1 MPKGIDKKWTEE
13 ETKRFIKGLRQF
25 GKNFFRIHTDLLPH
39 KATPELVEFYY
50 LWKKTPGAN
59 NNRPHRRRRASSLRR
74 IRNTRTNSNA
84 SNNNKETTG
93 NNSTGSG
100 NSSNNIGNNNSGG
113 GINNNN
119 KNKEE
124 QTPELQQAP
133 EATKITN
140 TNTNNNNNNKEEN
153 SSVSEDDASECDSD
167 SSTTNKGSIVAS
179 GEFGEESP
187 SRMRTRNKQTAK
199 DQNNASGKRAKR
211 GTETPDTTTTAQND
225 NPKTPKKEKQNNKAT
240 NKDTPVKGKKRPNET
255 EPIETNDE
263 KDLKRKR
270 SDSPTESV
278 TTDSRPGSVLDE
290 AESNSEP
297 SEATLPPKDGEEKDP
312 LSLPTDEIS
321 SVINKNLPAKEEI
334 APEQVLTPKVTET
347 PPIPEEKLETS
358 PVTQPNEQPTKIDE
372 PEQPVNPVKEQE
384 MLSKLANMK
393 QESANANNT
402 EDFTGPKDV
411 VYSIK
416 KEPRDEPL
424 TNTEQISPAENEP
437 HDLKV
442 KLEIKSEAKL
452 TSQENIQTP
461 EKVGE
466 EKVRDAIL
474 DDAENLVVKPNV
486 PLEDET
492 KVETKVFAGTDQI
505 KPAVD
510 SIMIKSFAQ
519 DLSGTKYAGPPD
531 DTKFP
536 LDGVPLKGAYPLPGP
551 GPLRHPFEGPMGML
565 KFDPMTGK
573 YGQQPMQPQDM
584 KFGAPDVAHLGMK
597 FGGGGGGDPGQPGMK
612 LQFSAENLI
621 KNNDQQQQQHQQ
633 QKYARPDSPSRVTPN
648 QDSQGSNSSSQATP
662 ISIPSRLPGENWS
675 PLTSQSGSAMSMMNS
690 GGTPPTSSTVSTPTT
705 QSSSPFFSSATGP
718 FHRPYQDSKPMP
730 PSGSGGSQFPPAAHQ
745 GPGQSPQFS
754 SLGGPPQNISAPGQG
769 RPNEPIPIS
778 SRDPN
783 GGPSRGPSPMT
794 SLIPGMPP
802 SAAAMLNHSLP
813 LHLPHPN
820 MHMAPSHMSG
830 PPHMGGLLPLGM
842 GGPNAPL
849 SLVGPPSQPS
859 SALSTLMD
867 VAAGRR
873 SPSSRSDLHPPSSSS
888 GPNSMTQSTS
898 SASSMNRSSPIV
910 SSASNSMHRSQS
922 PAGSQGGGLSRTSPL
937 HPIAQSP
944 LGPHS
949 QTASS
954 TMAAIA
960 AERERQIMR
969 QQSPHMTP
977 PPTSVSSLM
986 VSPMNKLYPS
996 SGPHQRGGLGSS
1008 PPPPSHFRPGASPPV
1023 IRHAQHPSMALPIPM
1038 MGHPSQGMLHP
1049 SQNPYAHPLSMFYPH
1064 GPFPPGY
1071 PAYGPS
1077 PYGPGFAYIK
1087 PPGGPGG
1094 NPMDGQLMGHHPT
1107 SVPPP
1112 RQDESPHGNSKPLT
1126 PHEKNKNPTPT
1137 TPKPTS
1143 SGPQSC
1149 YPGYPQGHPYMDPHM
1164 AGKQTHMEALR
1175 GHALSAAGHGP
1186 CKCCG
1191 NLPNRLFTYN

>member
-84 SNNNKETTG
+84 SNNNKETT
-93 NNSTGSG
+93 NT
-100 NSSNNIGNNNSGG
+100 SSNSNNNSGSA
-113 GINNNN
+113 NNSNSNN
-119 KNKEE
+119 KKE
-124 QTPELQQAP
+124 QTPEPQAP
-133 EATKITN
+133 EATRPSPITAP
-140 TNTNNNNNNKEEN
+140 NNKEEN

-211 GTETPDTTTTAQND
+211 GTDTPDTTTTAQND

-240 NKDTPVKGKKRPNET
+240 NKETPVKGKKRPNET

-297 SEATLPPKDGEEKDP
+297 SESTLAPKDGEEKDP
-312 LSLPTDEIS
+312 LSLPTDEMS
-321 SVINKNLPAKEEI
+321 TAINKDSPPKEDLI
-334 APEQVLTPKVTET
+334 TEQSIVTKANET
-347 PPIPEEKLETS
+347 PPLTEEKHEPISEVLAL
-358 PVTQPNEQPTKIDE
+358 NDTKKNDE
-372 PEQPVNPVKEQE
+372 PEQQNPVKEQE
-384 MLSKLANMK
+384 MLNKLANMK
-393 QESANANNT
+393 QESANANNA
-402 EDFTGPKDV
+402 EEFTATKEV

-424 TNTEQISPAENEP
+424 NSAEPLTAGDNEP
-437 HDLKV
+437 HNLKV

-452 TSQENIQTP
+452 TPQGENAQGN
-461 EKVGE
+461 KVE
-466 EKVRDAIL
+466 EKLAESS
-474 DDAENLVVKPNV
+474 DDAENLVVKSSNPA
-486 PLEDET
+486 LEDDT
-492 KVETKVFAGTDQI
+492 KVESKVFIGTDQS
-505 KPAVD
+505 KPLGE
-510 SIMIKSFAQ
+510 SLMIKSFAQ
-519 DLSGTKYAGPPD
+519 DLSGSKYVPPED
-531 DTKFP
+531 SKFSI
-536 LDGVPLKGAYPLPGP
+536 DGVPLKGTYPPGT
-551 GPLRHPFEGPMGML
+551 GPIRHPYEGPMGML

-573 YGQQPMQPQDM
+573 YGQPPMQPQDI
-584 KFGAPDVAHLGMK
+584 KFGAPDAAHLGMK
-597 FGGGGGGDPGQPGMK
+597 FGGEPGQPPMK

-621 KNNDQQQQQHQQ
+621 KNSDQQQ

-648 QDSQGSNSSSQATP
+648 QDSQGSNSSSQPTP

-675 PLTSQSGSAMSMMNS
+675 PLTSQTGPTMPMMNS
-690 GGTPPTSSTVSTPTT
+690 SGTPPTSSTVTTPTT

-730 PSGSGGSQFPPAAHQ
+730 PSSSSGSQFPPAAHQ
-745 GPGQSPQFS
+745 GPGQSQFS
-754 SLGGPPQNISAPGQG
+754 SLGGPPQNISAGQG
-769 RPNEPIPIS
+769 RPNEPLPIS

-783 GGPSRGPSPMT
+783 GGPARGPSPMT

-820 MHMAPSHMSG
+820 MHMAPSHLGG
-830 PPHMGGLLPLGM
+830 PLHPGALLPPSM
-842 GGPNAPL
+842 GGPNVPL
-849 SLVGPPSQPS
+849 SLIGPPSQPS

-873 SPSSRSDLHPPSSSS
+873 SPSARSDLHPPPSSSS
-888 GPNSMTQSTS
+888 ANSVTQSTS
-898 SASSMNRSSPIV
+898 SASSMNRSSPSV
-910 SSASNSMHRSQS
+910 SSASNSLHRSQS
-922 PAGSQGGGLSRTSPL
+922 PAGSQGGLSRTSPL

-986 VSPMNKLYPS
+986 VSPLNKLYPS
-996 SGPHQRGGLGSS
+996 SGPHQRGGLGTS

-1071 PAYGPS
+1071 SPYGPS

-1087 PPGGPGG
+1087 PPGPGG
-1094 NPMDGQLMGHHPT
+1094 GPMDGQLMGHHPT

-1126 PHEKNKNPTPT
+1126 PHDKNKTPTP

-1143 SGPQSC
+1143 SGPPAG
-1149 YPGYPQGHPYMDPHM
+1149 YPGYPPGHPYMDPHM
-1164 AGKQTHMEALR
+1164 GKQTHMEALR

-1186 CKCCG
+1186 CK
-1191 NLPNRLFTYN
+1191 